1 MRSISFPLLL
11 IVGGNVLYQVSQKS
25 MPKTANP
32 LLTMLL
38 AYAVSMTICAVAAAI
53 LPAGPGLVESIRTAN
68 WAVVAL
74 GAGIAMVEIGY
85 LTAYRLGWKISVLP
99 VLSSVVVALLL
110 IPVGL
115 LLFHEHVTLRS
126 LLGIALCIGGLV
138 LLHR

>member
-1 MRSISFPLLL
+1 MKSLSLPVLL
-11 IVGGNVLYQVSQKS
+11 IVCGNVVYQLSQKS

-53 LPAGPGLVESIRTAN
+53 LPAGPGLVQSIRTAN

-99 VLSSVVVALLL
+99 VMSSVVVALLL
-110 IPVGL
+110 IPIGL
-115 LLFHEHVTLRS
+115 LLFHEHITPRS
-126 LLGIALCIGGLV
+126 LLGIALCIGGLI

>member
-99 VLSSVVVALLL
+99 VMSSVVVALLL
-110 IPVGL
+110 IPIGL

>member
-1 MRSISFPLLL
+1 MKSLSLPVLL
-11 IVGGNVLYQVSQKS
+11 IVCGNVVYQLSQKS

-38 AYAVSMTICAVAAAI
+38 AYAVSITICAVAAAI
-53 LPAGPGLVESIRTAN
+53 LPAGPGLVQSIRTAN

-99 VLSSVVVALLL
+99 VMSSVVVALLL
-110 IPVGL
+110 IPIGL
-115 LLFHEHVTLRS
+115 LLFHEHITPRS
-126 LLGIALCIGGLV
+126 LLGIALCIGGLI